1 MSGLILKRRNCLEI
15 SRLAGGETGI
25 RTLGTL
31 ARTTVF
37 ETAPFNRSGTS
48 PRGAEHIAAQPDPCK
63 PAQVFER
70 TESGLT
76 APLHWCLCLSF
87 TPGRIGAPGRF
98 SFWRERAGS
107 SRQVK
112 AQRDVRKK
120 GGAMFAVIKTG
131 GKQYRVAEGDEIT
144 VEKLAGDT
152 GGDVTFDT
160 VLMLGDGKDV
170 KVGAP
175 TVSGASVVG
184 EIAEQRKGDKIII
197 RKKRQRST
205 YRRTKG
211 HRQLETV
218 VKITSILADGKKAPA
233 KKKAAKPE
241 AKEDTPKTEAAPKA
255 ESKTEAPKAKA
266 EPKPA
271 AKSEGGDDLTKM
283 KGLGKVMAE
292 KLTGEGITSFAQIAA
307 LSADEITTLEEKI
320 GAAGKFEKNE
330 WVAQAAEL
338 AKDA

>member
-1 MSGLILKRRNCLEI
+1 
-15 SRLAGGETGI
+15 
-25 RTLGTL
+25 
-31 ARTTVF
+31 
-37 ETAPFNRSGTS
+37 
-48 PRGAEHIAAQPDPCK
+48 
-63 PAQVFER
+63 
-70 TESGLT
+70 
-76 APLHWCLCLSF
+76 
-87 TPGRIGAPGRF
+87 
-98 SFWRERAGS
+98 
-107 SRQVK
+107 
-112 AQRDVRKK
+112 
-120 GGAMFAVIKTG
+120 MFAVIKTG

-144 VEKLAGDT
+144 VEKLVGDT

-175 TVSGASVVG
+175 TVAGASVVG

-241 AKEDTPKTEAAPKA
+241 AKEEAAPKKA
-255 ESKTEAPKAKA
+255 EAPKAEAKPAKADAPKAKA

-271 AKSEGGDDLTKM
+271 AKSDGADDLTKM

-307 LSADEITTLEEKI
+307 LSADEITALEEKI